1 MHKTLYRRT
10 VEWIPQ
16 TLDAPGERVPRSRTD
31 RAPTPREGRRPR
43 LRTAAIATGVVA
55 VAAGGLYVAGLLTA
69 GEDISA
75 GTRVAGVDI
84 GGMSRAQAE
93 ARLAAEAPAAWSA
106 PIPVKVGDH
115 ATTVEP
121 ASAGLTVDLAKTAD
135 LAADPSRDPFT
146 VIGRLFSS
154 GEREIRPVLAYDAD
168 KTRAAVAGLAK
179 KNDRAVREGSVA
191 FREGKAVATRP
202 VTGQKLDA
210 GRAAETLRAAY
221 PATGSA
227 PVVLPVTTT
236 EPKLPAAEV
245 DRFLDSYAEPAVSG
259 PVTLTAGSERLRIA
273 PATLGDHLTVKAENG
288 RLDAALDAEALLRDP
303 DVARPLA
310 SLTGAPVEASLGVRD
325 GKAVVESEG
334 RPGHEV
340 TAKALGDAVR
350 PLLTRTGE
358 AARTA
363 PVATTVT
370 QPQLTADSLA
380 RLGITEQMST
390 FTVDFPSAPYRTTN
404 IGRAAELINGSIVQP
419 GQVWSFNRTVGERT
433 PDNGFVDGTM
443 ILDGQYRSGPGG
455 GVSAM
460 ATTVFNAM
468 FFAGVKPVEYGAH
481 SFYIERYP
489 AGREATVAWGS
500 LDLKFRNDSGKP
512 IYIKA
517 SATDSSVTVS
527 FLGTK
532 KYDSVEAVAG
542 PRTNLKEPAK
552 REGTGEA
559 CVPQPPLE
567 GFDISVDRVFKDG
580 GAEVKRETFKTHYTP
595 RDEVTCE

>member
-1 MHKTLYRRT
+1 M
-10 VEWIPQ
+10 
-16 TLDAPGERVPRSRTD
+16 PRSRTD
-31 RAPTPREGRRPR
+31 HAPTPPEGRRPR

-55 VAAGGLYVAGLLTA
+55 VAAGGLYVAGLVAT
-69 GEDISA
+69 GDDISA
-75 GTRVAGVDI
+75 GTRVGGVDI
-84 GGMSRAQAE
+84 GGMSRAEAQAK
-93 ARLAAEAPAAWSA
+93 LAAEAPAAWSA
-106 PIPVKVGDH
+106 PIPVRVGDH
-115 ATTVEP
+115 AAKVEP
-121 ASAGLTVDLAKTAD
+121 AAAGMTVDLAKTVD
-135 LAADPSRDPFT
+135 EAADPSRDPFT

-154 GEREIRPVLAYDAD
+154 GEREIRPVLAYDSA
-168 KTRAAVAGLAK
+168 KAKATVAGLAE

-191 FREGKAVATRP
+191 FREGRAVATQP
-202 VTGQKLDA
+202 VTGQKLDTGKA
-210 GRAAETLRAAY
+210 VETLRAAY

-227 PVVLPVTTT
+227 AVTLPVSVT

-245 DRFLDSYAEPAVSG
+245 NRFLDTYAKPAVSG
-259 PVTLTAGSERLRIA
+259 PVTLTTGDQRVRISA
-273 PATLGDHLTVKAENG
+273 ATLGDHLTVKTENG
-288 RLDAALDAEALLRDP
+288 RLTAALDAEALLRDP
-303 DVARPLA
+303 DVARPIA
-310 SLTGAPVEASLGVRD
+310 SLTGAPVEATLGVRD
-325 GKAVVESEG
+325 GKVVVEEEG
-334 RPGHEV
+334 RQGHEV
-340 TAKALGDAVR
+340 TAKALGDAVT
-350 PLLTRTGE
+350 PLLAKSGPV
-358 AARTA
+358 ARTA

-370 QPQLTADSLA
+370 EPELSSASLA

-390 FTVDFPSAPYRTTN
+390 FTVNFPAAPYRTTN
-404 IGRAAELINGSIVQP
+404 IGRAAELINGSIVRP
-419 GQVWSFNRTVGERT
+419 GEVWSFNRTVGERT

-443 ILDGQYRSGPGG
+443 ILDGQYRSAPGG

-468 FFAGVKPVEYGAH
+468 FFAGVKPIEYGAH

-500 LDLKFRNDSGKP
+500 LDLKFRNDTGKP

-517 SATDSSVTVS
+517 GATDTSVTVS

-542 PRTNLKEPAK
+542 ERTNLKEPVK
-552 REGTGEA
+552 REGTGKA

-595 RDEVTCE
+595 RDEVTCKPVDGDTDGG

>member
-1 MHKTLYRRT
+1 M
-10 VEWIPQ
+10 
-16 TLDAPGERVPRSRTD
+16 PRSTTHH
-31 RAPTPREGRRPR
+31 APTPRERRPR

-55 VAAGGLYVAGLLTA
+55 VVAGGLYVAGLFAT
-69 GEDISA
+69 GDDISA
-75 GTRVAGVDI
+75 GTRVGGVDI
-84 GGMSRAQAE
+84 GGMSRAEAE
-93 ARLAAEAPAAWSA
+93 AKLAAEAPAAWSA
-106 PIPVKVGDH
+106 PIPVRVGDSPS
-115 ATTVEP
+115 TVAP
-121 ASAGLTVDLAKTAD
+121 ASAGLTVDLAKTVD

-154 GEREIRPVLAYDAD
+154 GEREIRPVLAYDAG
-168 KTRAAVAGLAK
+168 KARAFVAGLAG

-191 FREGKAVATRP
+191 FRAGKAVATQP
-202 VTGQKLDA
+202 VTGQKLDTA
-210 GRAAETLRAAY
+210 KAVDTLRAAY
-221 PATGSA
+221 PAAAGAA
-227 PVVLPVTTT
+227 PVVLPVSVT

-245 DRFLDSYAEPAVSG
+245 NRFLDTYAKPAVSG
-259 PVTLTAGSERLRIA
+259 PVTLTAGKDRLRISA
-273 PATLGDHLTVKAENG
+273 ATLGDHLTVKNDDG
-288 RLDAALDAEALLRDP
+288 RLTAALDAEALLRDP
-303 DVARPLA
+303 DVARPVA
-310 SLTGAPVEASLGVRD
+310 ALTGAPVEATLGVRD
-325 GKAVVESEG
+325 GKVVVESEG

-350 PLLTRTGE
+350 PLLTKSG

-370 QPQLTADSLA
+370 QPELTSGSLA

-390 FTVDFPSAPYRTTN
+390 FTVNFPTAPYRTTN

-419 GQVWSFNRTVGERT
+419 GAVWSFNRTVGERT

-443 ILDGQYRSGPGG
+443 ILDGQYRSAPGG

-460 ATTVFNAM
+460 ATTMFNAM

-500 LDLKFRNDSGKP
+500 LDLKFRNDTGKP

-517 SATDSSVTVS
+517 GATDSSVTVS

-542 PRTNLKEPAK
+542 PRTNLTEPKKA
-552 REGTGEA
+552 EGTGKA

-567 GFDISVDRVFKDG
+567 GFDISVDRVFKNG

-595 RDEVTCE
+595 RDEVTCT

>member
-1 MHKTLYRRT
+1 M
-10 VEWIPQ
+10 
-16 TLDAPGERVPRSRTD
+16 PRSRTD
-31 RAPTPREGRRPR
+31 HVPTPREGRSPR

-69 GEDISA
+69 GDDISA
-75 GTRVAGVDI
+75 GTSVAGVDV
-84 GGMSRAQAE
+84 GGMSRAE
-93 ARLAAEAPAAWSA
+93 ARAKLAAEAPAAWTA
-106 PIPVKVGDH
+106 PIPVQVGDRE
-115 ATTVEP
+115 TTVSP
-121 ASAGLTVDLAKTAD
+121 AAAGLTVDVEKTAE
-135 LAADPSRDPFT
+135 LAADPSRDPVT

-154 GEREIRPVLAYDAD
+154 GEREIRPVFAYDEA
-168 KTRAAVAGLAK
+168 KAKAAVAELAE
-179 KNDRAVREGSVA
+179 KNDRKVREGSVA
-191 FREGKAVATRP
+191 FRSGEAVATRA
-202 VTGQKLDA
+202 VTGQKLET
-210 GRAAETLRAAY
+210 GRAVETLRAAY
-221 PATGSA
+221 PATSGA
-227 PVVLPVTTT
+227 AAVTLPVALT
-236 EPKLPAAEV
+236 EPKLGDSEV
-245 DRFLDSYAEPAVSG
+245 TRFLDAYAKQAVSG
-259 PVTLTAGSERLRIA
+259 PVTLTVGTERLRIS
-273 PATLGDHLTVKAENG
+273 PATLGDHLSVKAENG
-288 RLDAALDAEALLRDP
+288 RLGAALDAEALLRDP
-303 DVARPLA
+303 DVAEPLA
-310 SLTGAPVEASLGVRD
+310 AMTGAPVEATLGVRD
-325 GKAVVESEG
+325 GKVVVESEG
-334 RPGHEV
+334 RPGQEV

-350 PLLTRTGE
+350 PLLAKDGA

-363 PVATTVT
+363 AVATKVT
-370 QPQLTADSLA
+370 QPELTADSLA

-390 FTVDFPSAPYRTTN
+390 FTVNFPTAPYRTTN
-404 IGRAAELINGSIVQP
+404 IGRAAELINGSVVKP
-419 GQVWSFNRTVGERT
+419 GEVWSFNETVGERT

-443 ILDGQYRSGPGG
+443 ILDGRYQSAPGG

-517 SATDSSVTVS
+517 GATDSSVTVS

-542 PRTNLKEPAK
+542 PHTNEKEPAK

-559 CVPQPPLE
+559 CVPQPPLA

-580 GAEVKRETFKTHYTP
+580 GAEVKRETFTTHYTP
-595 RDEVTCE
+595 RDEVTCK

>member
-1 MHKTLYRRT
+1 M
-10 VEWIPQ
+10 
-16 TLDAPGERVPRSRTD
+16 PRSRTD
-31 RAPTPREGRRPR
+31 HAPTPREGRSPR

-69 GEDISA
+69 GDDISA
-75 GTRVAGVDI
+75 GTSVAGVDV
-84 GGMSRAQAE
+84 GGMSRAE
-93 ARLAAEAPAAWSA
+93 AKAKLAAEAPAAWSA
-106 PIPVKVGDH
+106 PIPVKVGDR
-115 ATTVEP
+115 ASAVSP
-121 ASAGLTVDLAKTAD
+121 AAAGLTVDVEKTAD
-135 LAADPSRDPFT
+135 LAADPSRDPVT

-154 GEREIRPVLAYDAD
+154 GERDIRPVFAYDEA
-168 KTRAAVAGLAK
+168 KAKAAVAELAK
-179 KNDRAVREGSVA
+179 KNDRKVREGAVA
-191 FREGKAVATRP
+191 FRGGEAVATRA
-202 VTGQKLDA
+202 VTGQQLDA

-221 PATGSA
+221 PAASGAS
-227 PVVLPVTTT
+227 PVTLPVTVT
-236 EPKLPAAEV
+236 EPKLGDSEV
-245 DRFLDSYAEPAVSG
+245 TRFLDTYAKPAVSG
-259 PVTLTAGSERLRIA
+259 PVTLTAGTERLRISA
-273 PATLGDHLTVKAENG
+273 STLSDHLSVKAENG
-288 RLDAALDAEALLRDP
+288 TLNPSLDAEALLRDP

-310 SLTGAPVEASLGVRD
+310 SMTGAPVEATLGVRD
-325 GKAVVESEG
+325 GKVVVESEG
-334 RPGHEV
+334 RPGQEV

-350 PLLTRTGE
+350 PLLTKSGAT
-358 AARTA
+358 ARTA

-370 QPQLTADSLA
+370 QPELTADSLA

-390 FTVDFPSAPYRTTN
+390 FTVNFPTAPYRTTN
-404 IGRAAELINGSIVQP
+404 IGRAAELINGSVVQP
-419 GQVWSFNRTVGERT
+419 GEVWSFNRTVGERT
-433 PDNGFVDGTM
+433 ADNGFVDGTM
-443 ILDGQYRSGPGG
+443 ILDGQYRSAPGG

-517 SATDSSVTVS
+517 GATDSSVTVS

-532 KYDSVEAVAG
+532 KYDAVEAVAG

-559 CVPQPPLE
+559 CMPQPPLE

-595 RDEVTCE
+595 RDEVTCK